1 MNIRESC
8 SELKRELEELN
19 SQCGSTKDVELKELD
34 EEIRQSGL
42 GLQELL
48 DERARLRKKSVMVEA
63 EIKQIEE
70 EIKKK
75 LLGKKIVG
83 IE

>member
-1 MNIRESC
+1 M
-8 SELKRELEELN
+8 
-19 SQCGSTKDVELKELD
+19 DDELKELD
-34 EEIRQSGL
+34 EEIWQSGL
-42 GLQELL
+42 GLQEIL
-48 DERARLRKKSVMVEA
+48 DERARLRKKSAMVEA

-75 LLGKKIVG
+75 LLGKEITV